1 MALFKLQKSRI
12 QKDRDT
18 LSKKQEAAKKLYED
32 PSGQRFTA
40 DQINDI
46 LEREEKVSRKMS
58 LE

>member
-46 LEREEKVSRKMS
+46 LEREEKVSRK
-58 LE
+58 